1 MLLCSLIASCRF
13 KHIVLSDLVESN
25 RLELYKWLNRHE
37 DAIDWTI
44 PAEHIAAF
52 EGYNDVK
59 KGASEIMKRTRSAIR
74 KVVPCDVLEPGVLP
88 EEHKETFDVVLSS
101 GCLDAVAADHESFR
115 MVVCNVGTLVKPGG
129 LLVIMGAFG
138 VKHYTVGADVLDD
151 CVRKP
156 EAVKILGKLP
166 QPSSVQCNTCGR
178 VANKPLAKF
187 ELRTAS
193 QATDFL
199 WSTILASL
207 PKKRPRLPPAQDVRA
222 LGNTQIPDKA
232 LSVLQLGPKYC
243 NPIKLDKP
251 ELLSLVRRTAAK
263 AEGEAV
269 ALLREANLK
278 LLLSDKEGGLVV
290 IPDKIYSQKS
300 LEAIT
305 GNFRPLKDHRPKKVK
320 AEAIRKC
327 QQLGLTTLATSV
339 RNSRG
344 LSLECFFTAKTH
356 KTECPFRVIVSE
368 RGTWQHSVGSF
379 LQKSLSV
386 LELDDPFLVRRPS
399 AVSDY
404 LEQLHDGNL
413 QGFSVDVKD
422 LYYSLPHDLLCE
434 VVSDCIDR
442 FGTIKFQNSCGVS
455 VADFLDLLLFYL
467 RSTSVVYC
475 DQFYIQR
482 KGVCI
487 GSCLAPVLSDLLLA
501 YYDRLLEISLRD
513 FKVARVFRYVDD
525 FLVLFQTS
533 GADTHRQVENIFE
546 IFKSNLRVFTLTK
559 ELTEDNQ
566 LRFLDLILVFGAEH
580 LNLAGKLREGRV
592 RRRRRGEY
600 AGGEGEGIKEEEGSE
615 GGERSMR
622 REGGGAGGEEE
633 MGRGEAVSLPALPS
647 PVHDSPIPALLPSA
661 SDSMADPAQLSDPA
675 VRQLLLSLL
684 GGRKAAGY
692 GRQW

>member
-1 MLLCSLIASCRF
+1 MSR
-13 KHIVLSDLVESN
+13 VG
-25 RLELYKWLNRHE
+25 
-37 DAIDWTI
+37 DA
-44 PAEHIAAF
+44 
-52 EGYNDVK
+52 
-59 KGASEIMKRTRSAIR
+59 
-74 KVVPCDVLEPGVLP
+74 
-88 EEHKETFDVVLSS
+88 
-101 GCLDAVAADHESFR
+101 
-115 MVVCNVGTLVKPGG
+115 
-129 LLVIMGAFG
+129 
-138 VKHYTVGADVLDD
+138 
-151 CVRKP
+151 
-156 EAVKILGKLP
+156 
-166 QPSSVQCNTCGR
+166 
-178 VANKPLAKF
+178 F

-207 PKKRPRLPPAQDVRA
+207 PKKRPRLPPAQDVRV

-278 LLLSDKEGGLVV
+278 LLLSDKEGGFVV

-368 RGTWQHSVGSF
+368 RGTWQPSVGSF

-580 LNLAGKLREGRV
+580 VCWR
-592 RRRRRGEY
+592 Y
-600 AGGEGEGIKEEEGSE
+600 SP
-615 GGERSMR
+615 RSQK
-622 REGGGAGGEEE
+622 
-633 MGRGEAVSLPALPS
+633 
-647 PVHDSPIPALLPSA
+647 ALLPFSSA
-661 SDSMADPAQLSDPA
+661 HSKLTGEAGAAAAERAVAAAPAAPA
-675 VRQLLLSLL
+675 S
-684 GGRKAAGY
+684 
-692 GRQW
+692 